1 MLFFGRNDLEL
12 DLLSSLTAVPGPAGK
27 SVIISQGRF
36 WPSLRE
42 MKRDREL
49 ETEREASVP
58 CWQRDL
64 EGLGVCQNIKGS
76 ENWATVNGLNAFRQ
90 GKGKVP

>member
-1 MLFFGRNDLEL
+1 MLFFGRNDPEL
-12 DLLSSLTAVPGPAGK
+12 DLLSSLTAVPGPASK

-42 MKRDREL
+42 IEREREL

-58 CWQRDL
+58 C
-64 EGLGVCQNIKGS
+64 
-76 ENWATVNGLNAFRQ
+76 
-90 GKGKVP
+90 